1 MGGATTLQ
9 LSTFKFILLLSS
21 GKRVYQIQR
30 KEMTRWGQLGVLS
43 GLSLSTEKILKVE
56 LK

>member
-1 MGGATTLQ
+1 
-9 LSTFKFILLLSS
+9 
-21 GKRVYQIQR
+21 
-30 KEMTRWGQLGVLS
+30 MTRWGQLGVLS